1 MFVGHETIAFA
12 LVALLAYR
20 YGLGRERALAL
31 GVAAGLFAAVPDV
44 DMAYA
49 PLGLLAADAS
59 SPLAAANAFWSA
71 STVVHRAVTHS
82 LVLAP
87 LAAATFALAA
97 SRRYR
102 VLAGVGTLA
111 LVGVAAVVS
120 GGLAAAVIAVYSATG
135 IAVAVLAARY
145 LDLGVGALAAAAL
158 AGLITHPF
166 GDLLTGEPPHFL
178 YPFAEHLLTARP
190 VLFAD
195 PTLDLLAAF
204 ALELACIWAGVYAY
218 HRVSG
223 VPMRRH
229 LHGRAAAGGAYAL
242 AALVI
247 TPPTLQVSYHF
258 VFSVAA
264 VGVVGLV
271 QPLQRRLPDAPTAL
285 VTGLAA
291 VTAAG
296 AGYTL
301 AYLLL

>member
-1 MFVGHETIAFA
+1 MFVGHETFAFA

-20 YGLGRERALAL
+20 YGVSRERALAL
-31 GVAAGLFAAVPDV
+31 GVAAGAFAAVPDV

-49 PLGLLAADAS
+49 PLGLLAVDSTSA
-59 SPLAAANAFWSA
+59 LAAANAFWSA

-87 LAAATFALAA
+87 AAAVTFALAA

-102 VLAGVGTLA
+102 MLAGVGTLS
-111 LVGVAAVVS
+111 LVGVTAVVS
-120 GGLAAAVIAVYSATG
+120 GGIGAAVMALYCAMG
-135 IAVAVLAARY
+135 LAVAVVARRY
-145 LDLGVGALAAAAL
+145 AGLGPRAL
-158 AGLITHPF
+158 AGTALVGLLTHPF
-166 GDLLTGEPPHFL
+166 GDLLTGEPPQFL
-178 YPFAEHLLTARP
+178 YPLDQHLLAARP
-190 VLFAD
+190 ALSTD

-218 HRVSG
+218 YRVSG
-223 VPMRRH
+223 TPIRRH

-258 VFSVAA
+258 VFSVVAI
-264 VGVVGLV
+264 GVVGAV
-271 QPLQRRLPDAPTAL
+271 QPLQRRRPDAETAL

-291 VTAAG
+291 VTTAG
-296 AGYTL
+296 VGYTL